1 MKIILM
7 RLRITIAMLEIRN
20 RETLQSKVNI
30 CKSDVKIGDY
40 ADSLLDHILSRKKTT
55 RAPRVHLLFY
65 CRLLHEICQTIPS
78 YRLFIYLLVMS
89 FSTYKL
95 ILHTIKVQ
103 LTFIF

>member
-40 ADSLLDHILSRKKTT
+40 ADSLISTQKPPNVGPSIAISEPIIAGLVLAAGSPNSRK
-55 RAPRVHLLFY
+55 LGN
-65 CRLLHEICQTIPS
+65 
-78 YRLFIYLLVMS
+78 LV
-89 FSTYKL
+89 
-95 ILHTIKVQ
+95 Q
-103 LTFIF
+103 